1 MPHTRWTVLAALC
14 LTSVALAA
22 GCSSKTTTTTPPI
35 ASETPS
41 ETTTATTPTLH
52 IASFQYSPLTVK
64 PGELVTV
71 TNNDAVDHTATSK
84 STGLFDVTVTKGEP
98 RTFTAPNT
106 PGVYDIICRIHSSM
120 HGTLT
125 VKA

>member
-1 MPHTRWTVLAALC
+1 MRRTRSTVLAAVY
-14 LTSVALAA
+14 LTTFALAA
-22 GCSSKTTTTTPPI
+22 GCSSNKTTTTPPI

-41 ETTTATTPTLH
+41 ETAAATPTLH

-71 TNNDAVDHTATSK
+71 KNNDAVDHTATSK
-84 STGLFDVTVTKGEP
+84 STGLFDVSVTKGEP
-98 RTFTAPNT
+98 KTFTAPNT
-106 PGVYDIICRIHSSM
+106 PGVYDIICRFHASM